1 MISDRFEVSDKNID
15 LDGKEDS
22 VKNSSQKIGGNRIVN
37 DASFGIEF
45 FGQRAPKTARLNDE
59 SHIK

>member
-45 FGQRAPKTARLNDE
+45 FGQRAPKT
-59 SHIK
+59 